1 MSPPDLLW
9 QRLVRARGPEPVEP
23 TPAAAVPPW
32 FARRVVQRWLST
44 QRAPA
49 LAGWERTSRQGLAC
63 AVLIMLATALFHAR
77 VPHPTQPWELLA
89 TESVLSSVL
98 PR

>member
-9 QRLVRARGPEPVEP
+9 QRLVRARGPEPVESL
-23 TPAAAVPPW
+23 PASGVPPW
-32 FARRVVQRWLST
+32 FARRVVQRWLASHPT
-44 QRAPA
+44 PA

-77 VPHPTQPWELLA
+77 VSHPTQPWELLT